1 LRSRQREKGEE
12 GGRERRVRERGE
24 RGEEGGREREE
35 GPERGAEWGK

>member
-1 LRSRQREKGEE
+1 
-12 GGRERRVRERGE
+12 VRERGE